1 LAYRGSPAS
10 ISDRFDIGWGDIAL
24 WSSILLAEAVAV
36 LIYLDVTDTSI
47 LEPRYIVYPFVW
59 INVGIFAVSRTSL
72 PETGNRLRRLLLAAT
87 GIYLMVL
94 LYLGGVLRLG
104 VFTPIAGETAVRVD
118 WAVPGWGPVVV
129 FRNTWIQATVIPYKV
144 VGYLSFTYLL
154 YAKLLSGTKGAAS
167 GVLGLVS
174 CVGCT
179 FSILIPV
186 FGAVGFG
193 WITELSV
200 DLSTAVFLLTIGLL
214 YWSEVVETALSARF
228 REIWSAD

>member
-1 LAYRGSPAS
+1 MAYRGSPAS

-72 PETGNRLRRLLLAAT
+72 PETGPRLRRIVLSVT
-87 GIYLMVL
+87 GIYLILL
-94 LYLGGVLRLG
+94 LYLGGLFRLG
-104 VFTPIAGETAVRVD
+104 LFTPIPEGTALRVD
-118 WAVPGWGPVVV
+118 WAVPGWGPTVV
-129 FRNTWIQATVIPYKV
+129 FRNTWIQATIIPYKTI
-144 VGYLSFTYLL
+144 GYLSFTYLL

-167 GVLGLVS
+167 GLLGLGS
-174 CVGCT
+174 CVGCA

-186 FGAVGFG
+186 FGALGFG

-214 YWSEVVETALSARF
+214 YWSEVVEMAISIRF
-228 REIWSAD
+228 RKMWPTD